1 MLYIAPKGISSGIF
15 HSQIY
20 MPALALVK
28 NGQKTAIAVHI
39 NDRENYSNINGVQ
52 HIYYNKHVELK
63 NLFKEFKK
71 IYVREFYD
79 FFSIYL
85 LVKLFTKSKI
95 HYSFRGLVFTESF
108 YRNKNLLKA
117 SILYILEFMTYI
129 LADELSCVSKQMK
142 IHLSKYFFLNR
153 KIEVSYCGISEVFLK
168 KEFNEK
174 LHFVYLGGI
183 SKWQKIEESILVYK
197 YISKN
202 INRST
207 QLSIVTPE
215 IKKIHDLLSKTE
227 EKMYSI
233 EILSLKPNEVS
244 NYLRSCDF
252 GFLLRDKSIV
262 NKVASPVKFLEY
274 TSNGVIPII
283 SDEIGD
289 YSLDVEK
296 KVLGICLKNYDKIDH
311 SIIDK
316 LNRLLKDSSL
326 LQRLFSYSNNFLWH
340 K

>member
-1 MLYIAPKGISSGIF
+1 MIYVVPKGLSQGIVY
-15 HSQIY
+15 SQIY
-20 MPALALVK
+20 QPAKGLKKKGIKSVIAIHNDFKDDYNDISEIDVWYFSKYNELFPIIK
-28 NGQKTAIAVHI
+28 KTKRVYTRVYI
-39 NDRENYSNINGVQ
+39 
-52 HIYYNKHVELK
+52 
-63 NLFKEFKK
+63 
-71 IYVREFYD
+71 D
-79 FFSIYL
+79 FFNIYIL
-85 LVKLFTKSKI
+85 TFFQNIKI
-95 HYSFRGLVFTESF
+95 HYSFRGLVFTESS

-117 SILYILEFMTYI
+117 SIIYILEFMTYI

-153 KIEVSYCGISEVFLK
+153 KIEVIYCGISEVFLK

-174 LHFVYLGGI
+174 LHFVYIGGI
-183 SKWQKIEESILVYK
+183 SKWQKIEEAILVYK

-202 INRST
+202 INRPT

-215 IKKIHDLLSKTE
+215 IKKFYDLFSKTE
-227 EKMYSI
+227 QKLYSI
-233 EILSLKPNEVS
+233 EILSLKPNKVS
-244 NYLRSCDF
+244 DYLRSCDF

-262 NKVASPVKFLEY
+262 NKLASPVKFLEY
-274 TSNGVIPII
+274 TSNGVVPII

-289 YSLDVEK
+289 YSSDVEN

-316 LNRLLKDSSL
+316 LNQLLKDSSL

>member
-1 MLYIAPKGISSGIF
+1 MIYVVPKGLSQGIVY
-15 HSQIY
+15 SQIY
-20 MPALALVK
+20 QPAKGLKKKGIKSVIAIHNDFKDAYNDISEIDVCYFSKYNELFPIIK
-28 NGQKTAIAVHI
+28 KTKRVYTRMYI
-39 NDRENYSNINGVQ
+39 
-52 HIYYNKHVELK
+52 
-63 NLFKEFKK
+63 
-71 IYVREFYD
+71 D
-79 FFSIYL
+79 FFNIYIL
-85 LVKLFTKSKI
+85 TFFQNIKI

-117 SILYILEFMTYI
+117 SIIYILEFMTYI

-174 LHFVYLGGI
+174 LHFVYIGGI
-183 SKWQKIEESILVYK
+183 SKWQKIEEAILVYK

-202 INRST
+202 INRPT

-227 EKMYSI
+227 QKLYSI
-233 EILSLKPNEVS
+233 EIISLKPNEVS
-244 NYLRSCDF
+244 DYLRSCDF

-262 NKVASPVKFLEY
+262 NKLASPVKFLEY
-274 TSNGVIPII
+274 TSNGVVPII

-289 YSLDVEK
+289 YSLDVEN

-311 SIIDK
+311 SIIDE
-316 LNRLLKDSSL
+316 LNQLLKDSSL